1 MHGRLRKSEDALRQT
16 LSENPERMKAVFRQR
31 ALRLAQSRGSRDDST
46 PASQR
51 IPALIFRLEQERY
64 AVALNVLAE
73 VLPFQGC
80 TRVPGASRKIA
91 GAINLRGAIRPV
103 IDLALVLSGTSSLS
117 GNSTLSGN
125 SSGASDASPHQTG
138 DSGVLLV
145 LRRPAVLKVDQVEEL
160 REIRSD
166 ELSLPVRGQHCRA
179 VASGPLALL
188 DVESLLSTVFSAVE
202 SRSP

>member
-1 MHGRLRKSEDALRQT
+1 VHGRLRKSEEALRQT
-16 LSENPERMKAVFRQR
+16 LAENPERMKTVFRQR
-31 ALRLAQSRGSRDDST
+31 AVRLAQSRELNR

-51 IPALIFRLEQERY
+51 IPALIFRLAQERY

-73 VLPFQGC
+73 VLPFKGC
-80 TRVPGASRKIA
+80 TQVPGAPPKIA
-91 GAINLRGAIRPV
+91 GAINLRGTIRPV
-103 IDLALVLSGTSSLS
+103 IDLALVLSGNSSLS
-117 GNSTLSGN
+117 GISSGSGN
-125 SSGASDASPHQTG
+125 SSG

-145 LRRPAVLKVDQVEEL
+145 LRQSAVLKVDRVEEL

-166 ELSLPVRGQHCRA
+166 ELAPPVRGQHCQA

-188 DVESLLSTVFSAVE
+188 NVESLLSTVFSAVE

>member
-1 MHGRLRKSEDALRQT
+1 VHGRLRKSEEALRQS
-16 LSENPERMKAVFRQR
+16 LSENPERIKTVFLQR
-31 ALRLAQSRGSRDDST
+31 AVRLAQLGESRDDKR

-51 IPALIFRLEQERY
+51 IPALIFRLAQERY
-64 AVALNVLAE
+64 AVALSALAE
-73 VLPFQGC
+73 VVPFQGC
-80 TRVPGASRKIA
+80 TRVPGASPKIA

-103 IDLALVLSGTSSLS
+103 IDLALILSGSASS
-117 GNSTLSGN
+117 
-125 SSGASDASPHQTG
+125 

-145 LRRPAVLKVDQVEEL
+145 LRRIAALKVDRVEEL

-166 ELSLPVRGQHCRA
+166 ELAVPVRGRHCQA

-202 SRSP
+202 SRSS